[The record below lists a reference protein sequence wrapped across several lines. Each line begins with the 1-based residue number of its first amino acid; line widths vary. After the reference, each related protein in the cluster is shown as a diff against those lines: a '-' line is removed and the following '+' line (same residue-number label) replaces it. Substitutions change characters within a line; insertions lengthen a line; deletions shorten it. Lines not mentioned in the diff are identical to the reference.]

1 MDSTVLSNAFYRDI
15 TRTDTSIGNFTDV
28 YCFSSN
34 KAVFWSQQESLFLS
48 IGNSFTTWSLEQV
61 LLWTVL
67 SRRNGPICGS
77 RITCQKSVFLSNR
90 QDNEALIIIR
100 LFSNAVRLP
109 GLFFFFFFDFVFWLE
124 YFIHLESDMVTYV
137 TINQMV
143 KFDRRAIYQG
153 DKLITFRTV
162 YDNWVSLHLEPN
174 ILFLNSVFK

>member
-1 MDSTVLSNAFYRDI
+1 MLLDCRD
-15 TRTDTSIGNFTDV
+15 
-28 YCFSSN
+28 
-34 KAVFWSQQESLFLS
+34 
-48 IGNSFTTWSLEQV
+48 
-61 LLWTVL
+61 
-67 SRRNGPICGS
+67 
-77 RITCQKSVFLSNR
+77 
-90 QDNEALIIIR
+90 
-100 LFSNAVRLP
+100 
-109 GLFFFFFFDFVFWLE
+109 FFFFFDFVFWLE